1 MMKKLLAAILAS
13 FFSPLLSTAVNRCC
27 CCFGF
32 VPANQQKHRVV
43 ILVLGD
49 TETAGGGKDS
59 SPALAT
65 ALAQL
70 QVEFKDLKE
79 QNKHAEE
86 RVNKFKL
93 ELKEQA
99 GQFKLE
105 LKEQKE
111 QNKQAEERVNKFQ
124 VELKERAKKQEED
137 ITNLMKRVDGVVT
150 AFSPAILYATM
161 ETCVYLIFDAHAN
174 STFTVGGKAKQQTK
188 LELSQVSFKAASF
201 ASRILD
207 CLVTNETFTWT
218 GFPNEKKKFMT
229 MALEGLFLFLK
240 VAEKY
245 QLTNW
250 PPDRN
255 PLIHNGQFLSSL
267 YQGMNETPLFQQ
279 HFQVAL
285 APQKPGAPLIKDNNG
300 AALAA
305 KLLTVL
311 NSTTFPQEIDS
322 LLSEIESILE
332 VEHGILVDPS
342 VSHDVRA
349 WIM

>member
-1 MMKKLLAAILAS
+1 MMKMLLAAILAS

-86 RVNKFKL
+86 
-93 ELKEQA
+93 QA

-105 LKEQKE
+105 LKE
-111 QNKQAEERVNKFQ
+111 
-124 VELKERAKKQEED
+124 LKE
-137 ITNLMKRVDGVVT
+137 RVDGVVT

-161 ETCVYLIFDAHAN
+161 ETCVYLIFDAHVN
-174 STFTVGGKAKQQTK
+174 STFTLGKAKKLTK

-201 ASRILD
+201 AGRILD

-218 GFPNEKKKFMT
+218 GFPMEK
-229 MALEGLFLFLK
+229 
-240 VAEKY
+240 
-245 QLTNW
+245 
-250 PPDRN
+250 R
-255 PLIHNGQFLSSL
+255 SS
-267 YQGMNETPLFQQ
+267 
-279 HFQVAL
+279 
-285 APQKPGAPLIKDNNG
+285 
-300 AALAA
+300 
-305 KLLTVL
+305 
-311 NSTTFPQEIDS
+311 
-322 LLSEIESILE
+322 
-332 VEHGILVDPS
+332 
-342 VSHDVRA
+342 
-349 WIM
+349 

>member
-1 MMKKLLAAILAS
+1 MMKMRLAAILAS

-32 VPANQQKHRVV
+32 VPANQQNHRVV
-43 ILVLGD
+43 VLVLGD
-49 TETAGGGKDS
+49 TETAGGGTKDS
-59 SPALAT
+59 PALLAT

-79 QNKHAEE
+79 QNKQ
-86 RVNKFKL
+86 V
-93 ELKEQA
+93 
-99 GQFKLE
+99 
-105 LKEQKE
+105 
-111 QNKQAEERVNKFQ
+111 EERVNKFQ
-124 VELKERAKKQEED
+124 VELKELKERAKKQEEET
-137 ITNLMKRVDGVVT
+137 TNLMKRVDGVVT
-150 AFSPAILYATM
+150 AFSPAVLYATM

-174 STFTVGGKAKQQTK
+174 FTFTVGKAKKQTK
-188 LELSQVSFKAASF
+188 LELSQVSFQAASF
-201 ASRILD
+201 AGRILD

-229 MALEGLFLFLK
+229 MALEGLFLFLI

-255 PLIHNGQFLSSL
+255 PLVHNGQFLSSW
-267 YQGMNETPLFQQ
+267 YPGMKETPLFQE
-279 HFQVAL
+279 HFQVVL
-285 APQKPGAPLIKDNNG
+285 APQKPAAPLIKDNNG

-305 KLLTVL
+305 RLLAVF
-311 NSTTFPQEIDS
+311 NSTTFPQGIDS
-322 LLSEIESILE
+322 LLSGIERILE
-332 VEHGILVDPS
+332 DEHGIMVDPS